1 MKRKN
6 LVEEVLLKEGYRSSD
21 DFMRD
26 WALILALSKQDQYSA
41 EIDFFEKKYRMKF
54 KEFDSLLHGEKGKE
68 DFQKEEDAED
78 WEFSLNALR
87 WWKEKIRELGSAQG
101 S

>member
-1 MKRKN
+1 MKMKD
-6 LVEEVLLKEGYRSSD
+6 LVEEVLQKEGYRSTD
-21 DFMRD
+21 DFMKD
-26 WALILALSKQDQYSA
+26 WAFFLALSKQDQYRA
-41 EIDFFEKKYRMKF
+41 EIDFFEKKYCMKF
-54 KEFDSLLHGEKGKE
+54 MEFDSLLHGEKGKE

-87 WWKEKIRELGSAQG
+87 WWEEKIREIENAQG